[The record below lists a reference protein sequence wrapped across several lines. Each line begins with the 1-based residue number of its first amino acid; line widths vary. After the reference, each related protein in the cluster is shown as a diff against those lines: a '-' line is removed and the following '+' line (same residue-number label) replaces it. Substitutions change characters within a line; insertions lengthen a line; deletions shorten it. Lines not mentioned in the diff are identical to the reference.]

1 MRVFYGKELSMR
13 NFIKSTFYVVLIF
26 SMMGVLFSACTSD
39 LGTEKQVD
47 PTLTTEVFLSQ
58 DDTTEKAPSSE
69 AEDILLEVT
78 SVPEN
83 ITDPT
88 IVVEVI
94 KPKTGLE
101 ATDPATVDLAS
112 GDIQLVEFFAFW

>member
-1 MRVFYGKELSMR
+1 MR